1 MNTINYNIVA
11 DLYDSYVKIQSD
23 ISFFLKESKNV
34 KGKVLELMCGT
45 GRISIHLL
53 QNNIGLTCVDY
64 SEGMLK
70 IFKEKIKGKRYKVKL
85 IKMDVSELCLND
97 NYELI
102 FIPFQSFSEIL
113 SKNKQKTALRKIHKH
128 LITNGKFIC
137 TFHNPNIKIKLANGE
152 WKILGKF
159 NQDDNSILIYNLNE
173 FSSQKNIVTGFQR
186 YEIYNKH
193 NKLIDKRLL
202 PIKYK
207 IIDKDEFE
215 ETVKEIGFKIIKIYG
230 DYNYSSYNEKN
241 SNYIIYVMEKV
252 V

>member
-1 MNTINYNIVA
+1 MRV
-11 DLYDSYVKIQSD
+11 
-23 ISFFLKESKNV
+23 
-34 KGKVLELMCGT
+34 
-45 GRISIHLL
+45 
-53 QNNIGLTCVDY
+53 
-64 SEGMLK
+64 
-70 IFKEKIKGKRYKVKL
+70 
-85 IKMDVSELCLND
+85 
-97 NYELI
+97 
-102 FIPFQSFSEIL
+102 
-113 SKNKQKTALRKIHKH
+113 
-128 LITNGKFIC
+128 
-137 TFHNPNIKIKLANGE
+137 
-152 WKILGKF
+152 
-159 NQDDNSILIYNLNE
+159 LIYNLNE